1 MLLSNR
7 SSPEGCTPG
16 RWRQATWIET
26 CLCHFR
32 NMWPRPSHQPRRNAN
47 SPSLQLLQFSSYCV
61 FSQAAHACNQT
72 LDHETELFPDFGH
85 LCAPFL
91 SLCAKRPTIL
101 TSKGTDELCLLGTSC
116 QWKAAAH
123 AITYLTSCL
132 TIMFWD
138 SSPACNNKWS
148 FLCSYY
154 CIVFCCVN
162 IPRCN
167 YSLVLDGHIGSEC
180 RSGDRTV
187 GTELDEMNTPM

>member
-91 SLCAKRPTIL
+91 SLCAKRPTIWRPRAQM
-101 TSKGTDELCLLGTSC
+101 SCACLVPRANGRLPRMLLRIWHLALPSC
-116 QWKAAAH
+116 SEIH
-123 AITYLTSCL
+123 RLHVITNDHFFAP
-132 TIMFWD
+132 I
-138 SSPACNNKWS
+138 
-148 FLCSYY
+148 
-154 CIVFCCVN
+154 
-162 IPRCN
+162 
-167 YSLVLDGHIGSEC
+167 
-180 RSGDRTV
+180 TV
-187 GTELDEMNTPM
+187 